1 MLRIKA
7 NGRLAD
13 QFPLFFD
20 DFFTGDAFRNR
31 AAIPSL
37 TKTSIPAANIKET
50 PEHYELELA
59 APGMNKTDFKIQLAG
74 QQLTVA
80 SEKQDAGDDNEES
93 KYVNREF
100 SYQSFRRTFT
110 LANDVVDTENIAARY
125 ENGVLRLL
133 VPKKETAKQKAP
145 RLIEIA

>member
-20 DFFTGDAFRNR
+20 DLFTGDVFRNS
-31 AAIPSL
+31 AANVSP
-37 TKTSIPAANIKET
+37 TNTSIPAANIKET
-50 PEHYELELA
+50 PESYEVELA
-59 APGMNKTDFKIQLAG
+59 APGMQKADFKIQLDG
-74 QQLTVA
+74 QQLTIT
-80 SEKQDAGDDNEES
+80 SEKQDQREDNDDS

-100 SYQSFRRTFT
+100 SYQSFSRTFT
-110 LANDVVDTENIAARY
+110 LSNDVVDTENIAARY

-145 RLIEIA
+145 RVIEIA